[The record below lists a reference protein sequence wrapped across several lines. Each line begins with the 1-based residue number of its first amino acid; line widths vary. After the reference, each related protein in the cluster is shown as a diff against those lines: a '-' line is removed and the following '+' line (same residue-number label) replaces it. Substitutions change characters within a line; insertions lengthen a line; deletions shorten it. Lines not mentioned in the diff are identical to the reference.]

1 MRLRPR
7 FSLRCFTALRSVQD
21 DGVSC
26 SAPLCGPSEDDP
38 HEPPVTATAYPAQ
51 QLGPLGP
58 KVVDANGALDGS
70 KVFDPNGGPGPA
82 RADGPYYRVNIDP
95 GERYGLNVGC
105 VESAALSGCQ
115 ASRAISGYPAE
126 IPGEIE

>member
-38 HEPPVTATAYPAQ
+38 HEPPVTATE
-51 QLGPLGP
+51 
-58 KVVDANGALDGS
+58 
-70 KVFDPNGGPGPA
+70 FPA
-82 RADGPYYRVNIDP
+82 RTDGPYYRANIDP
-95 GERYGLNVGC
+95 SERYVLSVAGSTKYRLKSGKSGCANLYLAGDWTHNGLNVGC